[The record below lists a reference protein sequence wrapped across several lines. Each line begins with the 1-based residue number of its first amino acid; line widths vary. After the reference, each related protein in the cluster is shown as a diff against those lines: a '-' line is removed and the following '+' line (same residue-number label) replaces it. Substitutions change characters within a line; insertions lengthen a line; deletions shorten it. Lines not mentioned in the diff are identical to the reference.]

1 MSDNLNNQPWRR
13 WMPDDFAA
21 PTVPPAVETDEGE
34 IDAASDATNAL
45 PQPVDELQRMRDQ
58 VQQQAQ
64 RDGFNQGKQ
73 QGYDAGY
80 QAGLDAGSEQGLLD
94 AKQQQQPLIEQ
105 LQQMVGE
112 FQHTL
117 DALDSVIPARLMQL
131 ALTAAKQI
139 LGQPPV
145 CDGSALLSQIQQLM
159 QQEPLFNGKPQLRV
173 NPSDLER
180 VEQVLGAT
188 LDQHGWRLLADN
200 QLHPGGCKITAE
212 DGDLD
217 ASLATRWHELCRL
230 AAPGDL

>member
-1 MSDNLNNQPWRR
+1 MSDELKDQPWRR
-13 WMPDDFAA
+13 WTPNDFAA
-21 PTVPPAVETDEGE
+21 PIAPPAPEPAA
-34 IDAASDATNAL
+34 DALKTAYDVDDAM
-45 PQPVDELQRMRDQ
+45 PQPVDELQTMRDQ
-58 VQQQAQ
+58 IQLQAQ
-64 RDGFNQGKQ
+64 QEGFNQGQQ

-80 QAGLDAGSEQGLLD
+80 QAGLAAGREQGLQD
-94 AKQQQQPLIEQ
+94 AQQQQQPLTEQ

-131 ALTAAKQI
+131 ALTAARQI

-145 CDGSALLSQIQQLM
+145 CDGSALLTQIQQLM

-173 NPSDLER
+173 NPGDLER
-180 VEQVLGAT
+180 VEQVLGPT
-188 LDQHGWRLLADN
+188 LSLHGWRLLADN
-200 QLHPGGCKITAE
+200 QLHPGGCKISAE

-230 AAPGDL
+230 AAPGEL